1 MAESYRHAEKKSKG
15 LSLIMGRETIKIPHV
30 VFIFIS
36 PKKKCKEGCRSITI
50 LKAHH
55 RLDGEPERWLGM

>member
-1 MAESYRHAEKKSKG
+1 MNLGVRVNYWKRIIPVERGGLMAESYRHAEKKSKG

-36 PKKKCKEGCRSITI
+36 PKKDKV
-50 LKAHH
+50 
-55 RLDGEPERWLGM
+55 

>member
-1 MAESYRHAEKKSKG
+1 MKEVVSWLSPTDALKKSKG

-36 PKKKCKEGCRSITI
+36 PKKDSVK
-50 LKAHH
+50 KAA
-55 RLDGEPERWLGM
+55 GQ